1 MRVSE
6 YYKLGKRQSELDFV
20 DVDTT
25 DDAALYV
32 DPRAIAQLSGAWAN
46 SCVSA
51 IQSFFQRVLDAISDG
66 DDDLALSLLSNLR
79 EPNET
84 HLGLSRG
91 PSNGSGV
98 GNELAR
104 DFWQALS
111 SSNAVRTGLIQ
122 DLEDTAL
129 LIEGVDRDRISDIT
143 TNIIRRQLIAYTQ
156 ETCEYHG
163 IPLSDN
169 VGSGPLWNA
178 SKGEWYE
185 EYTSL
190 PTPNGAKLVLVP
202 KEIVRRKL
210 HMNSNDYYRHQVLNF
225 LVSQEYASGSLVKL
239 IRGRPVVTKKDV
251 DAKYKEQFGVGRDNP
266 GVEKRINSWVSANNP
281 EMLPSYKAQKASNPS
296 RILENQEIADALGCE
311 VTEAEELLA
320 RVIEVQPGPKQ
331 ADLYER
337 RIQDLFTAIFY
348 PHLVHPKRQQP
359 IHDGRKRL
367 DLTYTNAA
375 RHGFFHWLSMHY
387 PSANVMIECKN
398 YNNPIDNPALD
409 QLQGRFSPSR
419 GKVGLLVYRGYS
431 DKEKIWKS
439 CLDTAHDHRGYIIP
453 LDDEDLGILVEEL
466 AAPPLA
472 EAFGYLHKLFN
483 RLTHN
488 LRSL

>member
-6 YYKLGKRQSELDFV
+6 YYKLDKKQSELDFV
-20 DVDTT
+20 DVDIVN
-25 DDAALYV
+25 DVRLYV
-32 DPRAIAQLSGAWAN
+32 DPRAIAQLSGPWAD
-46 SCVSA
+46 SCASS
-51 IQSFFQRVLDAISDG
+51 IQSFFQRVLDAITDG
-66 DDDLALSLLSNLR
+66 DNDLALSLLSNLR

-91 PSNGSGV
+91 PSKGSGV

-111 SSNAVRTGLIQ
+111 SSKAVRTGLIQ

-143 TNIIRRQLIAYTQ
+143 TNIIRRQLISYTQ
-156 ETCEYHG
+156 ETSEYHG
-163 IPLSDN
+163 IPLDEG
-169 VGSGPLWNA
+169 VASGPLWN
-178 SKGEWYE
+178 SNKGEWHE

-190 PTPNGAKLVLVP
+190 PKPNGAKLILIP

-210 HMNSNDYYRHQVLNF
+210 HMNSSDYYRHQVLNF
-225 LVSQEYASGSLVKL
+225 LVAQEYAAGSLVKL
-239 IRGRPVVTKKDV
+239 VRGRPTVTKKDV

-266 GVEKRINSWVSANNP
+266 GVEKRINSAVSADNP
-281 EMLPSYKAQKASNPS
+281 DILPSYKEQKAANPS
-296 RILENQEIADALGCE
+296 RILEDHEIAEAVGGD
-311 VTEAEELLA
+311 VSEAENLLA
-320 RVIEVQPGPKQ
+320 RVIEVEPGSKQ

-348 PHLVHPKRQQP
+348 PHLVHPKRQHP
-359 IHDGRKRL
+359 LHDGRKRL

-375 RHGFFHWLSMHY
+375 RHGFFQWLSMHY
-387 PSANVMIECKN
+387 PSANIMIECKN
-398 YNNPIDNPALD
+398 YNRPIDNPALD

-419 GKVGLLVYRGYS
+419 GTVGLLVYRGYT
-431 DKEKIWKS
+431 DKEKTWKS
-439 CLDTAHDHRGYIIP
+439 CLDTAHDRRGYIIP
-453 LDDEDLGILVEEL
+453 LDDDDLKFLVQEL
-466 AAPPLA
+466 SAPTSG
-472 EAFGYLHKLFN
+472 EAFGYLHQLFN

-488 LRSL
+488 